1 MQRCIHGVLWTHA
14 IFTWRKRL
22 NNCADG
28 QRLISGGAV
37 CWVVVGTLSRMDTDR
52 QRERERVRDA
62 VYFIARCSTLSCDSD
77 CADDRVRVA
86 LAGSPLQPFNFTCM
100 LHPQADRQPP
110 YRLCGR
116 IYCHCR
122 TGITSPL
129 PRFLHFSSSFSL
141 FAPLGSLFFA
151 PVFRLQLKIWKVR
164 VGSGFV
170 ELRYEC
176 DDWNS
181 SVKVWFIYFFP
192 SLCLL
197 HYLNYNPG

>member
-1 MQRCIHGVLWTHA
+1 MKALLYSTLTPPTCKKIDPSQRKRAENMQRCIHGVLWTHA
-14 IFTWRKRL
+14 ILTWRKRL

-37 CWVVVGTLSRMDTDR
+37 CCVVVGTLSRMDTD
-52 QRERERVRDA
+52 RERVRDA

-77 CADDRVRVA
+77 GADDRVRVA

-122 TGITSPL
+122 TGITLLL
-129 PRFLHFSSSFSL
+129 PRFF
-141 FAPLGSLFFA
+141 
-151 PVFRLQLKIWKVR
+151 
-164 VGSGFV
+164 
-170 ELRYEC
+170 
-176 DDWNS
+176 
-181 SVKVWFIYFFP
+181 
-192 SLCLL
+192 
-197 HYLNYNPG
+197 